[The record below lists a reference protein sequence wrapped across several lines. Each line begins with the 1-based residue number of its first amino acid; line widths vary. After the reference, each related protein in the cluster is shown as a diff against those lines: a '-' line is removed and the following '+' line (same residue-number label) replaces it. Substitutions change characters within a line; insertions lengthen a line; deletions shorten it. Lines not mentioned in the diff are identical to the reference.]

1 VQGVTA
7 SVQGEPEEDAGF
19 LAPVAAAL
27 ERLDEPA
34 LPGALF
40 AMAAL
45 AAMLLAVAAMP
56 APVRTSRA
64 GAMLVHKRG
73 SIALAGVGAL
83 VMALTT
89 YLLL

>member
-1 VQGVTA
+1 MTA
-7 SVQGEPEEDAGF
+7 SVQGNPEEEAGF

-27 ERLDEPA
+27 DRPG

-45 AAMLLAVAAMP
+45 AAILLAVAAMP

-73 SIALAGVGAL
+73 SIALAGAGAF
-83 VMALTT
+83 VMALGT